1 MPEDRPA
8 EPRAVAP
15 STDRRP
21 DHGGGD
27 AHLTDPNVTSAD
39 HPEGVARQGLLRG
52 RGDVLAVIA
61 LGGALGS
68 AARYAVGLLLPHAPD
83 RIPWSTVTAN
93 LTGAFLLGVLM
104 VLVNDVWPPNRYLR
118 PLLGVG
124 VLGGYTTFSTYM
136 LDARALAAADELG
149 ALGVYVLVTL
159 VGGLLAVW
167 LGAALARLLAR
178 PRGKETT

>member
-1 MPEDRPA
+1 MPEDP
-8 EPRAVAP
+8 PM
-15 STDRRP
+15 
-21 DHGGGD
+21 
-27 AHLTDPNVTSAD
+27 TDPDVTSAD
-39 HPEGVARQGLLRG
+39 HTERIARRGPFRG

-68 AARYAVGLLLPHAPD
+68 TARYAVGLLLPHAPD

-104 VLVNDVWPPNRYLR
+104 VFVNDVWSPNRYLR

-136 LDARALAAADELG
+136 LDTRALAAADELG

-167 LGAALARLLAR
+167 LGAAVARVLTR
-178 PRGKETT
+178 TRHRETM